1 MQRQFYTPAVVLAV
15 SIAWVYGASLVCG
28 VALGQTRDP
37 LPGPEPIAGTLVIV
51 GGGPTPPEILRE
63 FVERAGGEQAK
74 LVVIPTAS
82 ADADRADAAESF
94 VKQWQAYKPASLRL
108 LHTRDRKQADDPAF
122 TATLTEATGVWLS
135 GGDQAKLIAAYR
147 DTRVHEQLRQLLQ
160 RGGVVGGTSAGAA
173 AMADPAILGGRV
185 PAVQTGP
192 GMGLLPGFLIEQHA
206 FKRDR
211 VNRLL
216 HLLHPKSDRV
226 GLAIDESTAVVVR
239 GRTLK
244 VVGQSYVAVVLA
256 ASAHKPASV
265 EILKAGDT
273 ADIVQLRR
281 AAAARTRDLF
291 PAQAP
296 RQPVVPAGTLFIGGG
311 GGMPA
316 VGWKRF
322 IEAAGGPDAPI
333 VVIPTALEDPLPKTL
348 GEVLALRKAGANNLT
363 VLHTRDR
370 KQADDPAFAE
380 PLKSAKGVWFSGGR
394 QWRFVD
400 AYEGTLTEK
409 LIHEVLAKGGAIGGS
424 SAGASIQAEYMPRG
438 HPLGNSVMMAEGYE
452 RGFGLLPGVAIDQ
465 HFFARNRT
473 QDMTEL
479 MQVYPHLL
487 GIGIDEGTLLVVK
500 GSVMEVVGASKVA
513 VYDRR
518 NPSPPTGPDYLELP
532 AGSTYDLLKRKRLN

>member
-1 MQRQFYTPAVVLAV
+1 MQRLVYPVGLVLA
-15 SIAWVYGASLVCG
+15 ASCVWCG
-28 VALGQTRDP
+28 GTLAGPTADP
-37 LPGPEPIAGTLVIV
+37 LPAPNPIPGTLVIV
-51 GGGPTPPEILRE
+51 GGGRTPPAILRE
-63 FVERAGGEQAK
+63 FVERAGGKQAK

-82 ADADRADAAESF
+82 AEADRPDQAESF
-94 VKQWQAYKPASLRL
+94 LEQWRAYQPASLQL
-108 LHTRDRKQADDPAF
+108 LHTRDRQQADDPAF
-122 TATLTEATGVWLS
+122 SAALTEATGVWLS
-135 GGDQAKLIAAYR
+135 GGDQARLLAAYR
-147 DTRVHEQLRQLLQ
+147 ATRVHERLRQVLE

-173 AMADPAILGGRV
+173 ALADSAILGGRV

-192 GMGLLPGFLIEQHA
+192 GLGLLPGFWIEQHA

-211 VNRLL
+211 INRLL

-226 GLAIDESTAVVVR
+226 GLAIDEATAVVVR
-239 GRTLK
+239 GRTLQ
-244 VVGQSYVAVVLA
+244 VIGESYVAVVLA
-256 ASAHKPASV
+256 ASAQKPASV

-273 ADIVQLRR
+273 ADLVQLRR
-281 AAAARTRDLF
+281 AAVARTRDLF
-291 PAQAP
+291 PARPA

-316 VGWKRF
+316 VGWQRF

-333 VVIPTALEDPLPKTL
+333 VVIPTALEDPLPKL
-348 GEVLALRKAGANNLT
+348 IGEVVALRKAGANRVT

-370 KQADDPAFAE
+370 KQADDPTFAE

-394 QWRFVD
+394 QWRLVD

-409 LIHEVLAKGGAIGGS
+409 LIHAVLARGGAVGGS
-424 SAGASIQAEYMPRG
+424 SAGASIQGEYMPRG
-438 HPLGNSVMMAEGYE
+438 HPLGNLVMMAEGYE

-465 HFFARNRT
+465 HFFARKRT

-500 GSVMEVVGASKVA
+500 GSVMEVLGASKVA

-518 NPSPPTGPDYLELP
+518 TPPATTGQDYLELP
-532 AGSTYDLLKRKRLN
+532 AGSTYDLLKRQRLDGPR